1 MNPSKI
7 IVMSDSH
14 GTAAYALQAIE
25 REKPFDLLVHLG
37 DVQGHDQ
44 EIVMAAG
51 CSCYFV
57 RGNCDYDQNLPSFT
71 VFQIGNHKVY
81 AAHGHRNHVEYGT
94 ENLELSALQ
103 YGCDIAMYGHTHVPD
118 LREKERITVLNPGSI
133 TLPRQKEHKKTYVI
147 ITNDPETGRLN
158 YELKEL

>member
-1 MNPSKI
+1 MNPQKI
-7 IVMSDSH
+7 LVMSDSH
-14 GTAAYALQAIE
+14 GTVKYALQAIE
-25 REKPFDLLVHLG
+25 KEKPFDLLVHLG

-44 EIVMAAG
+44 EIVAAAG

-57 RGNCDYDQNLPSFT
+57 RGNCDYDMQLPTFT

-94 ENLELSALQ
+94 ENLEFSALQ
-103 YGCDIAMYGHTHVPD
+103 NGCDIAMYGHTHVPD

-133 TLPRQKEHKKTYVI
+133 TSPRQNNPQRSYVVM
-147 ITNDPETGRLN
+147 TPDPDTGGIN
-158 YELKEL
+158 YELKFL